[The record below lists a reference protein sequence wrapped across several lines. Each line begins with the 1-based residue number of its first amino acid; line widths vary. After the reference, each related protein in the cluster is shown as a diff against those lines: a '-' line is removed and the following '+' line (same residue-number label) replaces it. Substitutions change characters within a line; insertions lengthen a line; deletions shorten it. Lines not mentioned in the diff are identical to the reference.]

1 MVEKATMDP
10 WHVDEANFPSQASLQ
25 DQLQFLLTYAVLA
38 PSSHNTQPWLFRV
51 DDAGV
56 ELYAD
61 RTRALPV
68 VDPED
73 RALIISCGA
82 ALFNLRVA
90 MRHFG
95 FTDVVQLFPYGSQH
109 DLLARVSIGL
119 PRPTTADDNQRFSAI
134 PLRRS
139 NRQPFESRQVA
150 QTLIDRLDA
159 AASEESTWM
168 AVVTG
173 DETRNAVADLIAE
186 GDRMQAASKPF
197 CRELSAWMHHNWS
210 RSRDGM
216 RGYAHG
222 MGELASLV
230 GPFLIRTFDW
240 GNGQAAKDRQLAVGS
255 PVLAVL
261 GTASD
266 DPAAWLAAGQALSN
280 ILLLA
285 CAEGVHNSYLNQPIE
300 VPELRPRLRD
310 LIGRGGFPQILV
322 RLGYGPDTR
331 PTPRRE
337 VSEVVVS

>member
-1 MVEKATMDP
+1 MAEKSTMDP
-10 WHVDEANFPSQASLQ
+10 WRVDEANFPSQASFR

-51 DDAGV
+51 HDAGV
-56 ELYAD
+56 ELHAD

-82 ALFNLRVA
+82 ALYNLRVA
-90 MRHFG
+90 IRHFG
-95 FTDVVQLFPYGSQH
+95 FTEVAQLFPDASQP
-109 DLLARVSIGL
+109 DLLARVSIGI
-119 PRPTTADDNQRFSAI
+119 PRQPTGDDNQRFSAI

-139 NRQPFESRQVA
+139 NRQPFESRPVA
-150 QTLIDRLDA
+150 QALIDRLVA
-159 AASEESTWM
+159 AASEESAWLA
-168 AVVTG
+168 AVSG
-173 DETRNAVADLIAE
+173 DETRNAVADLVAE
-186 GDRMQAASKPF
+186 GDRTQAASKPF
-197 CRELSAWMHHNWS
+197 RRELAAWMHHNRS

-216 RGYAHG
+216 PGYAHG

-230 GPFLIRTFDW
+230 GPFIIRTFDW

-255 PVLAVL
+255 PLLAVL
-261 GTASD
+261 GTTSD
-266 DPAAWLAAGQALSN
+266 DPQAWLAAGQALSSF
-280 ILLLA
+280 LLLA
-285 CAEGVHNSYLNQPIE
+285 RAEGIHNSYLNQPIE

-310 LIGRGGFPQILV
+310 LIGRDGFPQILV

-337 VSEVVVS
+337 VSEVVVD